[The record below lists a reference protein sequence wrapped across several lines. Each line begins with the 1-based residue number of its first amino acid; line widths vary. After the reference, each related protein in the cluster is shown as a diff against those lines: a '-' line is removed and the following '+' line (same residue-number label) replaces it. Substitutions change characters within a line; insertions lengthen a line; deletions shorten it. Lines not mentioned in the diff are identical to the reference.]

1 MQERDAQAQT
11 LETVLKQMAAA
22 VTRCSRDFRYLWA
35 NQVYADWIG
44 RPLNEIV
51 HRPILEVLGEN
62 AFEALLPHSTRVLA
76 GENVHYEQE
85 TNFRGIGPRWISAN
99 YTPTLDTK
107 GNVDGWVAI
116 AVDITERRNAAQS
129 RRESEERFR
138 LAAQAGKMYAY
149 DWNLATDVIVRSGDV
164 FGVLGSTG
172 ETSLTRQ
179 QLLASVHP
187 DDRARF
193 TAIVTERTPENPH
206 VQIAYRVLRPDGSV
220 VWLEKTAH
228 AFFDEGGRMVRM
240 IGMVANVTE
249 RKRADEAIRESE
261 MRYRGI
267 VETTNEGVW
276 LLDSTL
282 HNSYVNRQM
291 AEMLGYEPREML
303 GRSVFDF
310 YFPEDVERKKQVLAR
325 RQQGLREQI
334 EERLRRKDDS
344 ELWVRLAATP
354 VFKDNGEFDGALA
367 MVCDITERKRAE
379 AELRESEERFRLAA
393 QAGKMYAYDWNAR
406 TNKVVRS
413 PEFAAVLGLT
423 KPEPLSDEQFVDRI
437 HPDDRE
443 RFLVEIAALTP
454 EKPNRDIK
462 YRFLSPT
469 GRVIWLRS
477 SGHALFDEAG
487 KIQRVVGMVTDV
499 TDQKL
504 TEDKLRE
511 YEKAV
516 EGAADMIGVV
526 DRQYRFLLANRQ
538 YLKTRNLARDQVV
551 GRSISDVLGKEP
563 FETAIKPKLDECF
576 RGNVVRY
583 EMKFSYPT
591 VGERDLLLSYFP
603 IQDANGT
610 IDSAAC
616 ILHDITERKR
626 AEEALHDLNHALEVQ
641 TSLLRTREELL
652 KNFVKNV
659 PAGVAMLD
667 RDMRYLQVSE
677 RFCSD
682 YAIDSSQVLGRSHY
696 ELFPD
701 IPDRWKEIHRRALQG
716 ETVRADED
724 LWDRE
729 DGIMWVRWEIRPWWN
744 SDGLQGGVLIF
755 TEDITHI
762 KQSEE
767 SLSKVNQKLIQA
779 HEAERSRI
787 ALELH
792 DDICQRIVLLAMRLD
807 DFRHGSPKP
816 LGQLRR
822 ELGQASQEA
831 HDLCT
836 DVQALSHRLHSS
848 KLQYLGL
855 AAAAAGF
862 CREFSDQCG
871 VNIDFQSGDIPKELS
886 EDISI
891 CLFRVLQEAVRN
903 AAKHSGSRYF
913 EVSLTNRPNQIE
925 LTIHDSGIGFDP
937 ETAFHKEGLGL
948 TSMRERMRL
957 VNGELSIESGLQRGT
972 TVRARVS
979 HNPQMDSVKA
989 S

>member
-1 MQERDAQAQT
+1 MRPNTQLYSDVFIASPIGIVVENIDGQPLFVNPAFCSMLGFNEDELRSKHCVDFSPPEDAQKDWALFQQLRAGSIDQYQIEKRYFRRDGSLVWGRLSVSLLRNNPSPLVIAMVEDVT
-11 LETVLKQMAAA
+11 EKKAAEEALFRHVAIVESSQDAIISKNLDA
-22 VTRCSRDFRYLWA
+22 VIVSWNAVAERMFGYTEAEAVGQPITILIPPELRDEE
-35 NQVYADWIG
+35 NT
-44 RPLNEIV
+44 
-51 HRPILEVLGEN
+51 ILERL
-62 AFEALLPHSTRVLA
+62 RA
-76 GENVHYEQE
+76 GEHIERYE
-85 TNFRGIGPRWISAN
+85 TIRV
-99 YTPTLDTK
+99 TK
-107 GNVDGWVAI
+107 TGKYVDV
-116 AVDITERRNAAQS
+116 
-129 RRESEERFR
+129 
-138 LAAQAGKMYAY
+138 
-149 DWNLATDVIVRSGDV
+149 
-164 FGVLGSTG
+164 
-172 ETSLTRQ
+172 SLTISPIKD
-179 QLLASVHP
+179 LSGKLVGFSK
-187 DDRARF
+187 
-193 TAIVTERTPENPH
+193 
-206 VQIAYRVLRPDGSV
+206 IAHD
-220 VWLEKTAH
+220 
-228 AFFDEGGRMVRM
+228 
-240 IGMVANVTE
+240 ITE
-249 RKRADEAIRESE
+249 RKRAEEALRQSE
-261 MRYRGI
+261 MRYRKI

-334 EERLRRKDDS
+334 EERLRRKDGS

-367 MVCDITERKRAE
+367 MVSDITERKRAE

-393 QAGKMYAYDWNAR
+393 QAGKMYAYDWIAR

-443 RFLVEIAALTP
+443 RFLVEIGALTP

-551 GRSISDVLGKEP
+551 GRSIPDVLGKEP
-563 FETAIKPKLDECF
+563 FETVIKPKLDECF

-591 VGERDLLLSYFP
+591 VGERDLLHSYFP
-603 IQDANGT
+603 IEDENGT
-610 IDSAAC
+610 IDCAAC

-626 AEEALHDLNHALEVQ
+626 AEEALRDLNHALEVQ

-667 RDMRYLQVSE
+667 RDMCYLQVSE

-724 LWDRE
+724 RWDRE
-729 DGIMWVRWEIRPWWN
+729 DGTLWVRWEIRPWWN
-744 SDGLQGGVLIF
+744 SDGLQGGVLVF

-767 SLSKVNQKLIQA
+767 TLSKVNQKLIQA
-779 HEAERSRI
+779 HEAERTRI
-787 ALELH
+787 ARELH
-792 DDICQRIVLLAMRLD
+792 DDICQRIALLAVRLNV
-807 DFRHGSPKP
+807 FRHRSPES

-822 ELGQASQEA
+822 ELGQASEEA
-831 HDLCT
+831 HDLGT

-848 KLQYLGL
+848 KLQHLGL

-871 VNIDFQSGDIPKELS
+871 VNIDFQSGDIPHELS

-891 CLFRVLQEAVRN
+891 CLFRVLQEAVQN
-903 AAKHSGSRYF
+903 AVKHSGSRHF
-913 EVSLTNRPNQIE
+913 QVSLTNRLNQIE
-925 LTIHDSGIGFDP
+925 LTIRDSGIGFDP

-948 TSMRERMRL
+948 ISMKERMKL
-957 VNGELSIESGLQRGT
+957 VNGELCIESGLQRGT
-972 TVRARVS
+972 TVCARVS
-979 HNPQMDSVKA
+979 HSLRMKAVKA
-989 S
+989 SSQ

>member
-1 MQERDAQAQT
+1 MRPNTQLYSDVFNASPIGIVVENLDGQPLFVNPAFCLMLGFNEDELRSKHCVDFSPPEDAQKDWALFQQ
-11 LETVLKQMAAA
+11 LRAGSIDQYQIEK
-22 VTRCSRDFRYLWA
+22 RYFRRDGSLVW
-35 NQVYADWIG
+35 G
-44 RPLNEIV
+44 RLSVSLLRNNPSPLV
-51 HRPILEVLGEN
+51 
-62 AFEALLPHSTRVLA
+62 
-76 GENVHYEQE
+76 
-85 TNFRGIGPRWISAN
+85 
-99 YTPTLDTK
+99 
-107 GNVDGWVAI
+107 I
-116 AVDITERRNAAQS
+116 AMVEDITEKKTAEEARLRHVAIV
-129 RRESEERFR
+129 ESSQD
-138 LAAQAGKMYAY
+138 AIISK
-149 DWNLATDVIVRSGDV
+149 NLDAVIVSWNAVAERMFGYTEAEAVGQPITILIPPELRDEENTILERLRAGERVERYETIRVTKTGKYVDV
-164 FGVLGSTG
+164 
-172 ETSLTRQ
+172 SLTISPIKD
-179 QLLASVHP
+179 LSGKLVGFSK
-187 DDRARF
+187 
-193 TAIVTERTPENPH
+193 
-206 VQIAYRVLRPDGSV
+206 IAHD
-220 VWLEKTAH
+220 
-228 AFFDEGGRMVRM
+228 
-240 IGMVANVTE
+240 ITE
-249 RKRADEAIRESE
+249 RKRAEEALRQSE
-261 MRYRGI
+261 MRYRKI

-282 HNSYVNRQM
+282 HNSYVNRQI

-334 EERLRRKDDS
+334 EERLRRKDGS

-406 TNKVVRS
+406 TNEVVRS

-423 KPEPLSDEQFVDRI
+423 KPEHLSDEQFVDRI

-443 RFLVEIAALTP
+443 RFLVEIGALTP

-462 YRFLSPT
+462 YRFLSPS
-469 GRVIWLRS
+469 GRVIWLWS
-477 SGHALFDEAG
+477 SGNALFDEAG

-516 EGAADMIGVV
+516 EGAEDMIGVV

-551 GRSISDVLGKEP
+551 GSSISDVLGKEP
-563 FETAIKPKLDECF
+563 FETVIKPKLDECF

-603 IQDANGT
+603 IEDVNGT
-610 IDSAAC
+610 IDRAAC

-626 AEEALHDLNHALEVQ
+626 AEEALRDLNHALEVQ
-641 TSLLRTREELL
+641 ASLLRTREELL

-701 IPDRWKEIHRRALQG
+701 MPDRWKEIHRRALQG

-724 LWDRE
+724 RWDRE
-729 DGIMWVRWEIRPWWN
+729 DGTLWVRWEIRPWWN

-755 TEDITHI
+755 AEDITQI

-767 SLSKVNQKLIQA
+767 TLSKVNQKLIQA
-779 HEAERSRI
+779 HEAERTRI
-787 ALELH
+787 ARELH
-792 DDICQRIVLLAMRLD
+792 DDICQRIALLAVRLNE
-807 DFRHGSPKP
+807 FRHGSPES

-822 ELGQASQEA
+822 ELGQASEEA
-831 HDLCT
+831 QDLGT

-871 VNIDFQSGDIPKELS
+871 VHIDFQSGDIPNELS

-891 CLFRVLQEAVRN
+891 CLFRVLQEAVQN
-903 AAKHSGSRYF
+903 AAKHSGSRHF
-913 EVSLTNRPNQIE
+913 QVSLTNRLNQIE
-925 LTIHDSGIGFDP
+925 LTIQDSGMGFDP

-948 TSMRERMRL
+948 ISMKERMKL
-957 VNGELSIESGLQRGT
+957 VNGELCIESGLQRGT
-972 TVRARVS
+972 TVYARVS
-979 HNPQMDSVKA
+979 HSLQMKAVKA
-989 S
+989 G